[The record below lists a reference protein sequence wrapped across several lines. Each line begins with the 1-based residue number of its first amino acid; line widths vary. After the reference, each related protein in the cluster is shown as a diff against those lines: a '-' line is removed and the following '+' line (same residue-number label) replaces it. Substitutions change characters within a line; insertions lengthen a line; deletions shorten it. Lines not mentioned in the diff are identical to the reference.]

1 MEELGFEFRPD
12 LIRKLP
18 DARTD
23 GGDDTPLVGTDR
35 LHRRNRR
42 LDDAGLRAPPTGMS
56 RGNHLSLCVSEE
68 NRRAVGRKAPTARP
82 GVLVTTASAL
92 GSSLG
97 STGSSM
103 TSAVGVW
110 A

>member
-68 NRRAVGRKAPTARP
+68 NRRAVGRQSPNRQAWSIGHDGIGIGQFAGIGPAPR
-82 GVLVTTASAL
+82 
-92 GSSLG
+92 
-97 STGSSM
+97 
-103 TSAVGVW
+103 
-110 A
+110 